1 MAFSLLFSLEALSYP
16 TSEALYIE
24 PEKIAKILLPLAGNV
39 LLFYFPFS
47 PFMLFSGAMGIQT
60 IIYIIAAPIFLLALG
75 THIYV
80 KLRFRIGK
88 DSDFDDYYH
97 EFEDSHPQFEQYRK
111 WTQASFT
118 VAAIAALLLF
128 IAVAL

>member
-1 MAFSLLFSLEALSYP
+1 MAFSLLFSLEALSYT
-16 TSEALYIE
+16 TSGALYIG
-24 PEKIAKILLPLAGNV
+24 PEKIAKILLPTAGNA

-47 PFMLFSGAMGIQT
+47 PFMLFSEAMGIQT
-60 IIYIIAAPIFLLALG
+60 IIYIIAGPVFLLALG

-80 KLRFRIGK
+80 QLRFRIGR

-97 EFEDSHPQFEQYRK
+97 EVEDSHPQFARYRK